1 MSNYKRI
8 HPIEKNPLRRSHR
21 TPSSQFSDATLHE
34 DGLETKEVLERQANY
49 GPNEIK
55 EREKNPYI
63 NFLKYFWGPMPFLIW
78 TATLIELIRLVPL
91 NFVFL
96 LFLQF
101 VNGLVW
107 YYEDRSSTEA
117 IKTLKINLAPKA
129 KVKRDR
135 IWKIVPARDLV
146 VGDKIFISPGD
157 LFPADCILGPGELR
171 INQSMLTGETIPVT
185 KTEGARVY
193 MGSICK
199 KGEIEAYV
207 CSTGKNTF
215 FQRNTTLITEVQR
228 KGNVQK
234 VLTQI
239 AFLLMSIAGIL
250 VMVIFVILLVK
261 GNEFLECIAIC
272 AVLMVISLPIAMQV
286 VCATTLAVG
295 AKSLNK
301 QKAVVSCLSSIE
313 ELAGMDALCI
323 SKSGFL
329 TKDELIIKSPIL
341 FNSSNDHDVFLL
353 ALLASKKEKDSQNT
367 IDKYIYEY
375 AIEQYNL
382 NLSSYEEED
391 FINYDAKNKMTMA
404 NIRNTVTGECFSC
417 CKGSPQVIMSLT
429 ENIQL
434 NIEITKNVYEL
445 ANQGFSSIAIGKTNT
460 HGKWDIY
467 GLIPIYYIFSEDIEK
482 KIQSLKN
489 LNIKITILTG
499 DNLQFCK
506 EVCRKV
512 SFGDV
517 IFNAEVFN
525 SDDNIVQKE
534 LVEATVLNAD
544 GYAEVYPEHKFTLVK
559 MLQRQGKKV
568 GITGVSISDAPAM
581 KCADVGL
588 AAYGATDA
596 AKTAAD
602 IIYHEQGLEPIIKS
616 IEKAR
621 EIFQRAETYCVY
633 RIYCSFQLLLF
644 FFVGAVFVKPD
655 LYSCSGVS
663 GCKNLPNVTILPVL
677 TFVIIALLNNGIII
691 AIAYDSQKP
700 SAEPKKW
707 NLPLI
712 FILSC
717 ILGSVSFFSST
728 AFLYFTLSHMDCNEP
743 NMILDYLSLPC
754 MSYGEVL
761 TGVFLKISISN
772 YLAIF
777 SVRSKNMFFMSFPG
791 IAVTCASILALIS
804 TTLISKYWYLN
815 LQPIN
820 GVIAASLSPISW
832 KMVFTIWVFDFT
844 IFILQDFVKVSIFKG
859 FEKFGNKSQNYD
871 LTKLLLAETFLNCKH
886 KSRYISTQKEIYQSY

>member
-1 MSNYKRI
+1 
-8 HPIEKNPLRRSHR
+8 
-21 TPSSQFSDATLHE
+21 
-34 DGLETKEVLERQANY
+34 
-49 GPNEIK
+49 
-55 EREKNPYI
+55 
-63 NFLKYFWGPMPFLIW
+63 MPFLIW
-78 TATLIELIRLVPL
+78 AATLVEIIRLALL
-91 NFVFL
+91 NFFFL

-107 YYEDRSSTEA
+107 YYEDRNSTEA
-117 IKTLKINLAPKA
+117 INTLKINLAPKA
-129 KVKRDR
+129 KVKRDGA
-135 IWKIVPARDLV
+135 WKIVPARDLV

-157 LFPADCILGPGELR
+157 LLPADCILGPGELR
-171 INQSMLTGETIPVT
+171 IDQSMLTGETVPVT

-215 FQRNTTLITEVQR
+215 FRRNTTLISEVQR

-239 AFLLMSIAGIL
+239 AFLLMSISGIL
-250 VMVIFVILLVK
+250 VTVILVILLVK
-261 GNEFLECIAIC
+261 GNEFLECIAVC

-295 AKSLNK
+295 ASSLNK
-301 QKAVVSCLSSIE
+301 QKTVVSCLSSIE

-329 TKDELIIKSPIL
+329 TNKELIIKPPIL
-341 FNSSNDHDVFLL
+341 FNSSNDYEVFLL
-353 ALLASKKEKDSQNT
+353 ALLASKKEKDSQNSL
-367 IDKYIYEY
+367 DKYIYEY
-375 AIEQYNL
+375 AIEQYNVSL
-382 NLSSYEEED
+382 TSYEEED

-404 NIRNTVTGECFSC
+404 NIRNIITGECFSC
-417 CKGSPQVIMSLT
+417 CKGSPQVIINLID
-429 ENIQL
+429 NLQL
-434 NIEITKNVYEL
+434 KIEIAKSVYEL
-445 ANQGFSSIAIGKTNT
+445 ANQGLSSIAVAKTNSS
-460 HGKWDIY
+460 GKWDVF
-467 GLIPIYYIFSEDIEK
+467 GLIPIYYMLSEDIEK
-482 KIQSLKN
+482 KLQSLKK
-489 LNIKITILTG
+489 LNIKITLLTG

-512 SFGDV
+512 GFGDV

-568 GITGVSISDAPAM
+568 GITGVSINDAPAL

-602 IIYHEQGLEPIIKS
+602 IIYHDQGLEPIIKS

-644 FFVGAVFVKPD
+644 FFVGVVFVKPEM
-655 LYSCSGVS
+655 YSCSGVS
-663 GCKNLPNVTILPVL
+663 GCRNLPNVSILPVL
-677 TFVIIALLNNGIII
+677 ALVIIALLNDGIII

-700 SAEPKKW
+700 STEPKKW

-712 FILSC
+712 FMLSC
-717 ILGSVSFFSST
+717 VLGSVSFFSSM
-728 AFLYFTLSHMDCNEP
+728 AFLHFGLSHMDCNEP
-743 NMILDYLSLPC
+743 NAVLDYLNLPC

-777 SVRSKNMFFMSFPG
+777 SVRTKNMFFMSFPG
-791 IAVTCASILALIS
+791 VAVACSSILALIS
-804 TTLISKYWYLN
+804 TTLISKYWNLN

-820 GVIAASLSPISW
+820 GVIVASLSPISW
-832 KMVFTIWVFDFT
+832 KIVFVIWMFDFT
-844 IFILQDFVKVSIFKG
+844 IFILQDFIKVAIFKG
-859 FEKFGNKSQNYD
+859 FEQFIIKSQNHD

-886 KSRYISTQKEIYQSY
+886 KSRYICTQKETISSY